1 MNMRTWPVSSPVT
14 VSTRSHSRTAGTS
27 KRSRR
32 PALWTVLAV
41 CLAAGAVVA
50 PAALGAATATVPV
63 ATQAPERTFAPLVS
77 LHSSE
82 PVAPMS
88 VDLFLRNSRL
98 FWEFQPG
105 CRVPQKL
112 IAGPLTATAQW
123 RALGSGGFR
132 QAGGCGH
139 GDVYATSYYTRPYD
153 KGRTFVRHADLTGR
167 EGFYLD
173 LDNALRTHKL
183 QTMTAAGHRVL
194 KPSPVYFERHDE
206 AGADNI
212 AKVRFTYWFF
222 YPLNTL
228 TGPADILNSLGK
240 LVDHKFSLDHE
251 GDWERISVLTQ
262 RTGADEWLPLS
273 VRFHSHATHVDRPW
287 EAVLKAR
294 DDTGVMTHPRAFVAK
309 GNHATYPGP
318 GRFPHTFARGGVQV
332 TLYDE
337 VQACRRCPWWATWK
351 SPEMLVDA
359 TQEPWYGFGGA
370 WGQVGSES
378 DFTGPLGPSPRK
390 TLQG

>member
-1 MNMRTWPVSSPVT
+1 VRTEAANGVARERVTATPLRSTSGAEPAIAPVS
-14 VSTRSHSRTAGTS
+14 
-27 KRSRR
+27 
-32 PALWTVLAV
+32 
-41 CLAAGAVVA
+41 
-50 PAALGAATATVPV
+50 
-63 ATQAPERTFAPLVS
+63 TQAPERTFAPLVS
-77 LHSSE
+77 LHSDE

-98 FWEFQPG
+98 FWAFQAG
-105 CRVPQKL
+105 CSARQKF
-112 IAGPLTATAQW
+112 IAGPLTTTAQW

-167 EGFYLD
+167 EGFYLNLND
-173 LDNALRTHKL
+173 ALRKRKL
-183 QTMTAAGHRVL
+183 ATVIEGGQRML

-206 AGADNI
+206 VDANGTAN
-212 AKVRFTYWFF
+212 VRFTYWFF
-222 YPLNTL
+222 YPLNTP
-228 TGPADILNSLGK
+228 TGPVELLNSVGK
-240 LVDHKFSLDHE
+240 LFELSLEHE
-251 GDWERISVLTQ
+251 GDWERISVLT
-262 RTGADEWLPLS
+262 RRISADLWLPLS
-273 VRFHSHATHVDRPW
+273 VRFHEHNKQMDPAW
-287 EAVLKAR
+287 QEVLKAR

-309 GNHATYPGP
+309 GNHATYPRP
-318 GRFPHTFARGGVQV
+318 GRFPHTFARDGVQI

-337 VQACRRCPWWATWK
+337 VQACRRCPRWATWK

-390 TLQG
+390 TLQDTSLPPQTALPPAPPATG